1 MAQVGESMS
10 ILDKEIELQE
20 LVAKI
25 ENMNDDIS
33 IDELNS
39 KIDEIKTKLYK
50 NLTEWDK
57 VMLARHPKRPTS
69 LDYVDYVFD
78 EFMEFHGDKLFY
90 DDGAI
95 VGGIATLD
103 GLPVTFIGQQKGR
116 DTKENI
122 ERNFGMPYPEGYR
135 KALRLMKQAEKFGRP
150 IITFIDTAGA
160 NPGLGAEERGQG
172 EAIARNLMEMSTLKV
187 PVVAI
192 VIGEGGSG
200 GALALGVANKVFMLE
215 NSVYSILSPEG
226 YATILW
232 KDASRASEA
241 AEIMRLSAKALKDFG
256 IIDGII
262 PEGDAPAHVNF
273 EHTAKNMRK
282 FIRHSINELK
292 QLTGKE
298 LADERYKKYR
308 KIGEF
313 KRYGK

>member
-1 MAQVGESMS
+1 MS
-10 ILDKEIELQE
+10 ILDREIALQE
-20 LVAKI
+20 LA
-25 ENMNDDIS
+25 M
-33 IDELNS
+33 
-39 KIDEIKTKLYK
+39 KIDNMHDENAINALNGKIKEIKSNLYN

-57 VMLARHPKRPTS
+57 VLLARHPKRPTS
-69 LDYVDYVFD
+69 LDYIEYIFD
-78 EFMEFHGDKLFY
+78 DFMEFHGDKLFY

-103 GLPVTFIGQQKGR
+103 GVPITFVGQQKGR
-116 DTKENI
+116 DTEENI
-122 ERNFGMPYPEGYR
+122 KRNFGMPYPEGYR
-135 KALRLMKQAEKFGRP
+135 KALRLMKQADKFNRP
-150 IITFIDTAGA
+150 IVTFIDTAGA

-200 GALALGVANKVFMLE
+200 GALALGVANRVYMLE

-232 KDASRASEA
+232 KDASKASEA
-241 AEIMRLSAKALKDFG
+241 AEIMKLSASSLREFG
-256 IIDGII
+256 IIEGII
-262 PEGDAPAHVNF
+262 PEGEAPAHINF
-273 EHTAKNMRK
+273 EQTADNMKLFIKNA
-282 FIRHSINELK
+282 INELK
-292 QLTGKE
+292 QISGKD
-298 LADERYKKYR
+298 LVNERYEKFR

>member
-1 MAQVGESMS
+1 MS

-20 LVAKI
+20 LTAKI
-25 ENMNDDIS
+25 KNMKDEIS
-33 IDELNS
+33 ITALNS
-39 KIDEIKTKLYK
+39 KIDEIKSNLYR

-57 VMLARHPKRPTS
+57 VLLARHPKRPTS
-69 LDYVDYVFD
+69 LDYVEYIFD
-78 EFMEFHGDKLFY
+78 DFMEFHGDKLFY

-95 VGGIATLD
+95 VGGIATVD
-103 GLPVTFIGQQKGR
+103 GIPITFIGQQKGR
-116 DTKENI
+116 DTEENI
-122 ERNFGMPYPEGYR
+122 KRNFGMPYPEGYR
-135 KALRLMKQAEKFGRP
+135 KALRLMKQADKFNRP
-150 IITFIDTAGA
+150 IVTFIDTAGA

-187 PVVAI
+187 PIIAI

-232 KDASRASEA
+232 KDSSRASEA
-241 AEIMRLSAKALKDFG
+241 AEIMKLSAGALKDFG
-256 IIDGII
+256 IIEDII
-262 PEGDAPAHVNF
+262 PEGDAPAHINF
-273 EHTAKNMRK
+273 EQTADNMKSYIKN
-282 FIRHSINELK
+282 SISELK
-292 QLTGKE
+292 QLSGKD
-298 LADERYKKYR
+298 LINERYDKFR

>member
-1 MAQVGESMS
+1 MS
-10 ILDKEIELQE
+10 ILDKEIEIQE
-20 LVAKI
+20 LTAKI
-25 ENMNDDIS
+25 ENMNDKSAI
-33 IDELNS
+33 EALNGQ
-39 KIDEIKTKLYK
+39 IGEIKSNLYK

-57 VMLARHPKRPTS
+57 VLLARHPKRPTS
-69 LDYVDYVFD
+69 LDYVELIFD

-90 DDGAI
+90 DDLAI

-103 GLPVTFIGQQKGR
+103 GYPVTFIGQQKGR

-122 ERNFGMPYPEGYR
+122 ERNFGMPHPEGYR
-135 KALRLMKQAEKFGRP
+135 KSLRLMKQAEKFKRP

-187 PVVAI
+187 PVIAI

-200 GALALGVANKVFMLE
+200 GALALAVANRVCMLE

-232 KDASRASEA
+232 KDSTKASEA
-241 AEIMRLSAKALKDFG
+241 AAIMKLSAGALKEFG
-256 IIDGII
+256 IIDDVIS
-262 PEGDAPAHVNF
+262 EGDAPAHINIEQTAVNM
-273 EHTAKNMRK
+273 KNYIVK
-282 FIRHSINELK
+282 SLNELK
-292 QLTGKE
+292 LLSGKD
-298 LADERYKKYR
+298 LADERYDKYR
-308 KIGEF
+308 KIGDF